1 MKVSI
6 IELTQLSPV
15 SSGMHNIQLY
25 LTFWE
30 GFLMPSTE
38 AYSGCIAHP
47 QINYKER
54 LQNPKCNSDLGL
66 LHKPGTLSSF
76 ANDGNGQHAL
86 CR

>member
-6 IELTQLSPV
+6 IELTHSSPF
-15 SSGMHNIQLY
+15 SSGMRNIQIY

-30 GFLMPSTE
+30 GFLMPALRPIVGALHIPKLT
-38 AYSGCIAHP
+38 I
-47 QINYKER
+47 R